1 MKSKTVEAII
11 RQGIRSLIKSMTES
25 YWPAVGENDMSE
37 RNITAH
43 VGHCFLEAGW
53 HLVTEVSFR
62 KNAGA
67 RLDMLALNQKSKAM
81 VVIEAKRLESAVKA
95 GELSEDAKRI
105 KRFRLDEDNAWYCPR
120 QANSYGVL
128 LAFTWS
134 HEVQKWWRRRTH
146 SIVPD
151 GCRGVDWRPLGR
163 RLDDYKA
170 TCGALVLRN
179 YGETDGKYKDFWAL
193 YAIFK
198 QR

>member
-11 RQGIRSLIKSMTES
+11 RQGIRSLIMSMTES
-25 YWPAVGENDMSE
+25 YWPAVGDNDMSE

-43 VGHCFLEAGW
+43 VGHCFLESGW

-62 KNAGA
+62 KNAGS
-67 RLDMLALNQKSKAM
+67 RLDMLVLNRKSRAM
-81 VVIEAKRLESAVKA
+81 VVIEGKRLESAVKA
-95 GELSEDAKRI
+95 KELSDDAKRI
-105 KRFRLDEDNAWYCPR
+105 KRFRLDEDNAWYCPKR
-120 QANSYGVL
+120 ANSYGVL

-134 HEVQKWWRRRTH
+134 PEVQRWWRSGTH

-151 GCRGVDWRPLGR
+151 GCRGVGWKPLGR

-170 TCGALVLRN
+170 TCGALMLPG
-179 YGETDGKYKDFWAL
+179 YGETAGKYNNFWAL

>member
-1 MKSKTVEAII
+1 MKPWTVKAII
-11 RQGIRSLIKSMTES
+11 RRGIQSLTMSMTKG

-43 VGHCFLEAGW
+43 VGHCFLESGW

-67 RLDMLALNQKSKAM
+67 RLDMLALNQKAKAM
-81 VVIEAKRLESAVKA
+81 VVMEGKRLDSAVKA
-95 GELSEDAKRI
+95 QELSNDAKRI
-105 KRFRLDEDNAWYCPR
+105 KRFRLDEENAYFYPR
-120 QANSYGVL
+120 KTNSFGVL

-134 HEVQKWWRRRTH
+134 PEIRQWWTGTIH
-146 SIVPD
+146 STTPD
-151 GCRGVDWRPLGR
+151 GCQGAGWKPLGR

-170 TCGALVLRN
+170 ICGAVMLRD
-179 YGETDGKYKDFWAL
+179 YGETDGKYNDFGAL